1 MEPFDPLRSMR
12 FGVLAVAMSFMLL
25 EYLIGRLAHHD
36 VHDVRETAATFG
48 VAAGH
53 ALIRGLE
60 AAIVA
65 LPFMLAYE
73 HRIFDLDAGTV
84 AGAMLLFFAVDFI
97 YYWHHRAS
105 HHIRWLWATH
115 SVHHSPTRM
124 NLTAALRLG
133 WTANISGHFLFY
145 LPLAFLGFHPFA
157 IVAVLGANLAY
168 QFFLHTELSPRFGL
182 VEWILNT
189 PAHHRVHHASDVECL
204 DKNFGGT
211 LILFDRLFG
220 TFTEAPDGKPLA
232 YGLRGGSASHH
243 PLRIVFSEWSA
254 MMGEARDV
262 STFRQKF
269 AVLFGPVERRKASAA
284 ALNRPKA
291 GEPSKPSAK
300 ADASQQ
306 TNE

>member
-1 MEPFDPLRSMR
+1 MQPFDPYHSMR
-12 FGVLAVAMSFMLL
+12 FGVLAVAAFFMLL
-25 EYLIGRLAHHD
+25 EYLVGRLAHHD
-36 VHDVRETAATFG
+36 LHDIGETAATFG

-53 ALIRGLE
+53 AVIRGLE

-73 HRIFDLDAGTV
+73 HRMFNLNAGTL
-84 AGAMLLFFAVDFI
+84 AGAILLFLAVDFI

-124 NLTAALRLG
+124 NLTAALRLS

-157 IVAVLGANLAY
+157 IVAALAANLAY
-168 QFFLHTELSPRFGL
+168 QFFLHTELSPRFGPL
-182 VEWILNT
+182 EWILNT
-189 PAHHRVHHASDVECL
+189 PAHHRVHHASDAECL

-220 TFTEAPDGKPLA
+220 TFAEVPSGKTLT
-232 YGLRGGSASHH
+232 YGLRGGVASHH
-243 PLRIVFSEWSA
+243 PLRIVFSEWRA
-254 MMGEARDV
+254 MMREARKA
-262 STFRQKF
+262 STFQQKL
-269 AVLFGPVERRKASAA
+269 AVLFGPVTRRKTSAA
-284 ALNRPKA
+284 APQPPVSGRTIEA
-291 GEPSKPSAK
+291 PSKG
-300 ADASQQ
+300 
-306 TNE
+306 

>member
-1 MEPFDPLRSMR
+1 MPPLDSVPSMR
-12 FGVLAVAMSFMLL
+12 FGIVAVAASFMLL
-25 EYLIGRLAHHD
+25 EYLVGRLAHHD
-36 VHDVRETAATFG
+36 LHDIGETAATFG

-53 ALIRGLE
+53 AVIRGLE

-73 HRIFDLDAGTV
+73 HRIFNIDAGTV
-84 AGAMLLFFAVDFI
+84 HGVILLFLTVDFI

-157 IVAVLGANLAY
+157 IVAALAANLAY
-168 QFFLHTELSPRFGL
+168 QFFLHTELSPCFGPL
-182 VEWILNT
+182 EWILNT
-189 PAHHRVHHASDVECL
+189 PAHHRVHHASDAECL

-220 TFTEAPDGKPLA
+220 TFAEAPDGKPLT
-232 YGLRGGSASHH
+232 YGLRGGAASLH
-243 PLRIVFSEWSA
+243 PLRIVFGEWRA
-254 MMGEARDV
+254 MMREARKA
-262 STFRQKF
+262 STFKQKF
-269 AVLFGPVERRKASAA
+269 AVLFGPVTPRKGHQQPD
-284 ALNRPKA
+284 LNRP
-291 GEPSKPSAK
+291 
-300 ADASQQ
+300 
-306 TNE
+306 

>member
-1 MEPFDPLRSMR
+1 MPPLDSVPSMR
-12 FGVLAVAMSFMLL
+12 FGVVAVAASFMLL

-36 VHDVRETAATFG
+36 LHDIRETAATFG

-73 HRIFDLDAGTV
+73 HRVFNIDAGTL
-84 AGAMLLFFAVDFI
+84 AGAILLFLAVDFI

-168 QFFLHTELSPRFGL
+168 QFFLHTEISPRFGVL
-182 VEWILNT
+182 EWIFNT

-204 DKNFGGT
+204 DRNFGGT
-211 LILFDRLFG
+211 LIVFDRLFG
-220 TFTEAPDGKPLA
+220 TFAGVPDGKPLT
-232 YGLRGGSASHH
+232 YGLRGGSASLH
-243 PLRIVFSEWSA
+243 PLRIVFGEWSA
-254 MMGEARDV
+254 MIREARGA
-262 STFRQKF
+262 STFEQKF
-269 AVLFGPVERRKASAA
+269 AVLFGPVTRQKAA
-284 ALNRPKA
+284 AAAPQSPETGRTIEA
-291 GEPSKPSAK
+291 PS
-300 ADASQQ
+300 
-306 TNE
+306 EG

>member
-1 MEPFDPLRSMR
+1 MSPLDSVVSIRL
-12 FGVLAVAMSFMLL
+12 GVLTVAASFMLL

-36 VHDVRETAATFG
+36 LHDMRETAATFG

-53 ALIRGLE
+53 SLIRGLE
-60 AAIVA
+60 AVIIA

-73 HRIFDLDAGTV
+73 HRVFNIDAATV
-84 AGAMLLFFAVDFI
+84 DGAVLLFLAIDFI

-115 SVHHSPTRM
+115 SVHHSPRRM

-157 IVAVLGANLAY
+157 IVAALAANLTY
-168 QFFLHTELSPRFGL
+168 QFFLHTELSPRFGPL
-182 VEWILNT
+182 EWILNT
-189 PAHHRVHHASDVECL
+189 PTHHRVHHASDAECL

-220 TFTEAPDGKPLA
+220 TFAEAPEGKPLT
-232 YGLRGGSASHH
+232 YGLRGGSQSHH

-254 MMGEARDV
+254 MIREVRGA
-262 STFRQKF
+262 SKFGQKF
-269 AVLFGPVERRKASAA
+269 TILFGPVTRRKAATT
-284 ALNRPKA
+284 RPRSPENGRTIEA
-291 GEPSKPSAK
+291 PS
-300 ADASQQ
+300 
-306 TNE
+306 EG

>member
-1 MEPFDPLRSMR
+1 MEPFDPVRSMR
-12 FGVLAVAMSFMLL
+12 FGVVAVAMAFMLL

-36 VHDVRETAATFG
+36 LHDIQETAATFG

-65 LPFMLAYE
+65 VPFMLAYD

-84 AGAMLLFFAVDFI
+84 VGAILLFLAVDFI

-157 IVAVLGANLAY
+157 IVAALAANLAY
-168 QFFLHTELSPRFGL
+168 QFFLHTEISPRFGVL
-182 VEWILNT
+182 EWIFNT
-189 PAHHRVHHASDVECL
+189 PAHHRVHHASDAECL

-220 TFTEAPDGKPLA
+220 TFAKVPDGKPLT
-232 YGLRGGSASHH
+232 YGLRGGSASYH
-243 PLRIVFSEWSA
+243 PLCIVFSEWSA
-254 MMGEARDV
+254 MMREAQAA
-262 STFRQKF
+262 STFKQKLT
-269 AVLFGPVERRKASAA
+269 VLFGPVARRKACAA
-284 ALNRPKA
+284 GIESPESGRTIEVVSE
-291 GEPSKPSAK
+291 G
-300 ADASQQ
+300 
-306 TNE
+306 